1 MKQFIATSSTL
12 ALLVSAVFLVNS
24 NAMAVEVKLTDYLA
38 YIDVEHDGDRV
49 RVERIQDVGH
59 MLDDGFAKTSRKC
72 PPFCIQPMKVAPG
85 VTTVGEAEIFRF
97 MERELA
103 SGSGLIVDARTP
115 AWYKKGTIPGSINIP
130 FTEFV
135 AGVDAPETIKVL
147 ETLGAVRRD
156 EAGWLSRSIEKLLAR
171 LGLFGA
177 DQKTDK
183 WDFTNA
189 RKVVF
194 WCNGP
199 WCGQS
204 PRAIKGLLEYGFPPE
219 KIAYYRGGMQMWKVL
234 GLTVV
239 VPDSEEAVALK

>member
-1 MKQFIATSSTL
+1 MKQFKATSSTL
-12 ALLVSAVFLVNS
+12 ALLLSAVFLVNS
-24 NAMAVEVKLTDYLA
+24 NTMAVEVKLTDYLA

-49 RVERIQDVGH
+49 RVERIQDEGH
-59 MLDDGFAKTSRKC
+59 ILDDGFAKTSRKC

-115 AWYKKGTIPGSINIP
+115 SWYKKGTIPGSINIP

-189 RKVVF
+189 KKVVF

>member
-115 AWYKKGTIPGSINIP
+115 AWYTKGTIPGSINMP

-135 AGVDAPETIKVL
+135 ASVDAPETIKVL
-147 ETLGAVRRD
+147 EALGAVRRD

-189 RKVVF
+189 KKVVF

-199 WCGQS
+199 WCGQA

>member
-1 MKQFIATSSTL
+1 VQ
-12 ALLVSAVFLVNS
+12 
-24 NAMAVEVKLTDYLA
+24 
-38 YIDVEHDGDRV
+38 
-49 RVERIQDVGH
+49 RIQDEDH

-97 MERELA
+97 MEHELA
-103 SGSGLIVDARTP
+103 SGSGLLVDARTP
-115 AWYKKGTIPGSINIP
+115 SWYQKGTIPGSINIP
-130 FTEFV
+130 FTKFV
-135 AGVDAPETIKVL
+135 AGEDDPETVRVL
-147 ETLGAVRRD
+147 EMLGAERRT
-156 EAGWLSRSIEKLLAR
+156 ETGWLTRSFEKLCAM

-177 DQKTDK
+177 DQKTDT
-183 WDFTNA
+183 WDFSDA

-204 PRAIKGLLEYGFPPE
+204 PRAIKGLLEHGFPPE

-239 VPDSEEAVALK
+239 IPESEEAVALK